1 MTLWVSNRTL
11 GFHDVGNK
19 IGRDGGRCTPKV
31 GAGEGKS
38 EGAEEGAGEGSKWTL
53 GAAVDNTVG
62 C

>member
-19 IGRDGGRCTPKV
+19 IGRDGGRCTPKD
-31 GAGEGKS
+31 GAGDRAS
-38 EGAEEGAGEGSKWTL
+38 EGADVGADVGSRFTL
-53 GAAVDNTVG
+53 GAAVTVG